1 MVREA
6 CHERGWLCGRLAG
19 HSWEAEVKPTKRLA
33 LPERIYYCVHKQ
45 GAIREY
51 EGLPAGREV
60 VRGVAD

>member
-1 MVREA
+1 MREA
-6 CHERGWLCGRLAG
+6 GCVGGLLGVLGEQKQ
-19 HSWEAEVKPTKRLA
+19 SPPKPTKRLA